1 MKIWSL
7 FSEKH
12 RTKDFVNIEAKKL
25 ELKVTLSETLVQR
38 CSVKKGVLRNFT
50 KFTGKQLYQSLSFN
64 KVAGLRRRLGIFI
77 VNF

>member
-50 KFTGKQLYQSLSFN
+50 KFTESLF
-64 KVAGLRRRLGIFI
+64 
-77 VNF
+77 

>member
-1 MKIWSL
+1 MNNPQYL
-7 FSEKH
+7 VPFSPQGSCFRSNYKG
-12 RTKDFVNIEAKKL
+12 
-25 ELKVTLSETLVQR
+25 